1 MTKCKLSNL
10 AFSFFKRNLRGCF
23 FTARRFH
30 SCNFL
35 FVRKKFNKLGL
46 GVHRI
51 RSIMLN
57 RTALFVDKVILL
69 LSENSN
75 VGYIYPA
82 ELTYFSSQLEVNRVN
97 NFELFRVP
105 IIL

>member
-1 MTKCKLSNL
+1 
-10 AFSFFKRNLRGCF
+10 
-23 FTARRFH
+23 
-30 SCNFL
+30 
-35 FVRKKFNKLGL
+35 
-46 GVHRI
+46 
-51 RSIMLN
+51 MLN